1 MINNGVHD
9 INIDIGKDELPQ
21 LGEVLRTKSHDEILE
36 QHLKNIQLGKIL
48 KITFYTHNDIL
59 KF

>member
-48 KITFYTHNDIL
+48 KITF
-59 KF
+59 